1 MIKES
6 AIEKKSLPVGWER
19 KTLGDVSDFQRGLTY
34 SGKDAVDFSGNI
46 VLRAT
51 NIDLDK
57 SCLDFSELKYLNNDF
72 QVKQNKKIVKGGI
85 LICLSSGSKTH
96 LGKVALVTDDYNYAF
111 GGFIGQ
117 IIPDNQVISKYL
129 FYNLISE
136 AYKKYISELTDGIGI
151 NNLKSID
158 LKSFEFPLP
167 SLPQQQQI
175 VATLDKAFAAIDKAK
190 ANAEQNLKNAKELFE
205 SYLQNV
211 FENKGDDWED
221 KSLVEVTS
229 KIGSGATPRGG
240 KANYKEVGISLIRSM
255 NVHDFYFKEKNLAFI
270 DDKQADALSN
280 VAIQEEDVLLNITG
294 ASIARCCIVPKECLP
309 ARVNQHVSIIRANK
323 EVINP
328 VFLAS
333 LLTSKFFK
341 DQILEIGEQGA
352 TRQAITKVQLEN
364 FEISFPK
371 TTKEQEKVVQNIN
384 TLKAETKKL
393 EAIYIQKIADLEEM
407 KKSVLQKAFSGQ
419 LNTVT

>member
-1 MIKES
+1 M
-6 AIEKKSLPVGWER
+6 EKVSLPVDWET
-19 KTLGDVSDFQRGLTY
+19 KTLGDICDIKT
-34 SGKDAVDFSGNI
+34 GKRDANHGNP
-46 VLRAT
+46 
-51 NIDLDK
+51 NG
-57 SCLDFSELKYLNNDF
+57 KYHF
-72 QVKQNKKIVKGGI
+72 FTCAKKHSYI
-85 LICLSSGSKTH
+85 
-96 LGKVALVTDDYNYAF
+96 DDYSFDTEAILVAGNGDVGAVKYFKGKFDAYQRTYILHNF
-111 GGFIGQ
+111 KINVDVQLLFLLLNGYLKDVVSKQKLGNTMPYIKLGMLLKFP
-117 IIPDNQVISKYL
+117 II
-129 FYNLISE
+129 
-136 AYKKYISELTDGIGI
+136 
-151 NNLKSID
+151 
-158 LKSFEFPLP
+158 LP
-167 SLPQQQQI
+167 PQAQQKQI
-175 VATLDKAFAAIDKAK
+175 VATLDKAFAAIDTAK
-190 ANAEQNLKNAKELFE
+190 SNAEQNLKNAKELFE
-205 SYLQNV
+205 SYLQKV
-211 FENKGDDWED
+211 FENKGDDWEE

-270 DDKQADALSN
+270 DDEQADALSN

-393 EAIYIQKIADLEEM
+393 EAIYTQKIADLEEM